1 MTERAVIFGVAL
13 TLVALAL
20 VTMVTMHDKHY
31 KNRKLQLV
39 EGRVASLERIILGEH
54 D

>member
-1 MTERAVIFGVAL
+1 MTERTVIFGVAL
-13 TLVALAL
+13 LVVALAL
-20 VTMVTMHDKHY
+20 TSMITLHDKHY
-31 KNRKLQLV
+31 KNRKLQLI